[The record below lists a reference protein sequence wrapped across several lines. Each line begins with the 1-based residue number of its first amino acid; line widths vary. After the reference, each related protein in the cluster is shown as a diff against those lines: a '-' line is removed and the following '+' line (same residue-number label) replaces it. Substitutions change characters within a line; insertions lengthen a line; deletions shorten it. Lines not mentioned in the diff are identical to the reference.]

1 MQNIPRDEKTP
12 VDQVLTALAL
22 AGAAALLWA
31 VWLGWDQQRDVQPDG
46 SETGPY
52 QAWQV
57 IRLVVTLPAPVYWA
71 ASRRYVKATVFG
83 ITAGLTGA
91 ACYDWS
97 DHASGLFAIG
107 VAMIMMGSPGVTGLV
122 AAAVASRARRT
133 GRAAGSAG
141 GPAVR

>member
-1 MQNIPRDEKTP
+1 MQNFPRDEKTP

-46 SETGPY
+46 TETGPY

-57 IRLVVTLPAPVYWA
+57 IGLVITLLAPVYWA
-71 ASRRYVKATVFG
+71 ASRRYVNATVFG

-91 ACYDWS
+91 AFHDWS
-97 DHASGLFAIG
+97 DDASGLYALG
-107 VAMIMMGSPGVTGLV
+107 VAMIMMGSLGVTGLV
-122 AAAVASRARRT
+122 AAAIASRARRT
-133 GRAAGSAG
+133 GRTGGSATG
-141 GPAVR
+141 G